1 LINWFVCLRLREN
14 STTSTSNPNKVEKQ
28 LVPSR
33 ITTLSQTTDKKTGKR
48 TIHRPGKGLLEL
60 HYSWRRHASSIA
72 FGNKPNLQQSKEA
85 HSPESETLNPGHKGG
100 DTGEI
105 TPSLSKQHSLT
116 ESFGAKC
123 MRWEESRLFLK
134 D

>member
-1 LINWFVCLRLREN
+1 LREN
-14 STTSTSNPNKVEKQ
+14 STTSTGNPNKVEKQ

-60 HYSWRRHASSIA
+60 HYSWRRHASSTA

-85 HSPESETLNPGHKGG
+85 QSPESETLNPGHKGG

-116 ESFGAKC
+116 ESFGAK
-123 MRWEESRLFLK
+123 
-134 D
+134 